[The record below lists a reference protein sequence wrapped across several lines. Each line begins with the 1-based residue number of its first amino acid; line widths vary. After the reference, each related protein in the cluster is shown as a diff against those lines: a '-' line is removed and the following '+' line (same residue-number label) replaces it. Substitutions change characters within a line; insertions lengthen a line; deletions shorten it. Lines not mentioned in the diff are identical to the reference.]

1 MFRSTTKVLKSFVFQ
16 AFASLGIR
24 VFEPGG
30 RRFESVR
37 AHFPIKNFFGT
48 GSHHKEGNE
57 QIEPPTDNETGSTT
71 WPFSA
76 KLDAAASPAAVRSEA
91 EDERRSREQSVRAR

>member
-76 KLDAAASPAAVRSEA
+76 AAVRSEA